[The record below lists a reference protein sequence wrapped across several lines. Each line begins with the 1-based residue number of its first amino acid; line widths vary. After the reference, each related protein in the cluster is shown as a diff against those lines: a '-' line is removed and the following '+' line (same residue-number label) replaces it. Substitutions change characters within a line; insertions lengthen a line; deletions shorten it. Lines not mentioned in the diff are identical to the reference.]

1 MTIFIHSLI
10 RIHNNAMANKSKQ
23 ELLNEFQ
30 RDYSR
35 AISFYKEN
43 DLIHFNRDIR
53 PAIENF
59 CRLLIYDIIGEC
71 GYHDIENNVKVIDET
86 GRLVPQSP
94 GRSVESS
101 TWIVNAK
108 NALGS
113 QFAGR
118 QNRPRNLKEKKIKSG
133 LDQLN
138 AQYSE
143 ASETSLH
150 SGSEVN
156 EERMRYQANLCV
168 ATFPALFLSLKDCIS
183 PDLWSFLSSL
193 PKVSSLT
200 EDGVEMSSV
209 ILEKENAL
217 SALDDYTQGFKRQ
230 GGIKFIAILPENASS
245 VLGKSLLRVFFKI
258 RWSLVIDFNPDD
270 TSADTLFA
278 SAPATT
284 TQIVTN
290 AIDVTDGSVLLNWMF
305 AKGRKSLSVLN
316 GTQLLRNFPSEFK
329 QCFSQM
335 VKAGSTDDYIIVSF
349 CDSLDATVLTRA
361 FDKLEEVFD
370 NWDSVEKRCRIV
382 CLSKDPE
389 FSEKIASWGE
399 AIAFKPYMAPV
410 DIKDFV
416 NHLDWKMAFPN
427 TDRADGHQLIRGKSF
442 DVTDAITRYKAAG
455 IEFFGP
461 HMAETTSSSYWDFY
475 SGAEINWQ
483 ELENN
488 NDANRDLYIKV
499 KSRIIDIVKNNKNN
513 VRVFTLKHRPG
524 SGGSTMARRL
534 AYDIYKEDEADIL
547 SCVPIQIKSSKNIR
561 ITSDYLSKLSEDI
574 GNACILAVVE
584 SKNVGRSDFDNLVQR
599 LASAKKRVVFFYL
612 EPLSAKFSESNQSDV
627 AFLDDV
633 LKGDESRFVAKYKAK
648 GLTDTAI
655 NNARGERRNHSLEVI
670 DFPLLLK
677 EDMSSESLSNYVTEW
692 VENLPENIK
701 TFVGY
706 VGFVAHYS
714 QMGLNQN
721 LVRATW
727 RDSSSDH
734 YTLKGYDDSVV
745 SAIYKLLIEEYS
757 GDEPLGIWRP
767 RYNKFADHLIKAAWG
782 ENWRIRL
789 PEIAK
794 RFILLCSQ
802 SGQLGNDDQD
812 MLHSLFIIRRD
823 VDFRAEDVGRKNK
836 FSSLINDLEDPE
848 RAASIFKCLV
858 EAYPDDAVFH
868 GHYARFLYER
878 ASSPSNNALTDDKLF
893 QDAQE
898 QLNIAFEI
906 NPYDADLYHMQGM
919 LIRRQISALK
929 KEFSR
934 KDDKSID
941 YVEDIHSLMTDW
953 VKEALEAFDK
963 SIEFDPS
970 SPYGYAAS
978 CQLLREAIEFGK
990 ILLEKDDF
998 SFCEKETQYSE
1009 YVDELGY
1016 RLDQFEQVCYSFKEN
1031 ALALITPSLRI
1042 YNDVRVFH
1050 RDLIGCGG
1058 GSIIRYRD
1066 LYSKAT
1072 GEMKGIYGDF
1082 LVKSILY
1089 SKANAKDYKAA
1100 YQYLK
1105 DDERKEIESVLQ
1117 QKRSEGDLRCYDTL
1131 FKLYRYGKKEYP
1143 IDSAIDLLR
1152 DCESQYQASG
1162 QKGWGYLNACYY
1174 LAVCYSA
1181 LAIHGNELSFELVNN
1196 ARKYFDEATN
1206 LAHIFEQSTIN
1217 SFCYLGDKKDIHCIV
1232 DKESDGMLVSGII
1245 MSIENNKGIMRMKCG
1260 LEASFNAKGMDKFKY
1275 QGKPIQG
1282 IIGFKYSGIGLYQFG
1297 DVETEVNTEEEIEEI
1312 ISNSYVPDFTDTET
1326 IEGAT
1331 SPASTG
1337 LRVLGK
1343 MELPESRQYNA
1354 CNPDR
1359 TYSGVYDKASDSVK
1373 CQERRYPLKVRTTKD
1388 VDLYDGADVLFEIGS
1403 EPHKKDPSKIYKFA
1417 INVRIKA

>member
-1 MTIFIHSLI
+1 
-10 RIHNNAMANKSKQ
+10 MANKSFK
-23 ELLNEFQ
+23 ELKNDFM
-30 RDYSR
+30 RDYSS
-35 AISFYKEN
+35 AISLYKEN

-59 CRLLIYDIIGEC
+59 CRLLIFDVIGEQ
-71 GYHDIENNVKVIDET
+71 GYHDIENNVKFIDPS
-86 GRLVPQSP
+86 GRLVPQNP
-94 GRSVESS
+94 GYSVESS
-101 TWIVNAK
+101 GWIMNAK
-108 NALGS
+108 FALCS
-113 QFAGR
+113 LRSYCMLDNQHK
-118 QNRPRNLKEKKIKSG
+118 NLRKKIDSG
-133 LDQLN
+133 LDQLS

-143 ASETSLH
+143 TSETSLH

-156 EERMRYQANLCV
+156 AERMRYQANLCV
-168 ATFPALFLSLKDCIS
+168 ATFPALFLSLKEYIS
-183 PDLWSFLSSL
+183 PNLFSFLSSL
-193 PKVSSLT
+193 PRILEVT
-200 EDGVEMSSV
+200 ENGVDMSSV
-209 ILEKENAL
+209 ILEKETAL

-230 GGIKFIAILPENASS
+230 GGVKFIAILPENASA
-245 VLGKSLLRVFFKI
+245 VLGKSLLQVFFKI

-270 TSADTLFA
+270 ASADTLFA
-278 SAPATT
+278 SAPSTT
-284 TQIVTN
+284 THIVTN
-290 AIDVTDGSVLLNWMF
+290 TIDVTDGAELLNWMF
-305 AKGRKSLSVLN
+305 ARGRQSLSVVN
-316 GTQLLRNFPSEFK
+316 GTQLLRTFPSEFK
-329 QCFSQM
+329 QIFSQM
-335 VKAGSTDDYIIVSF
+335 VKAGSTDDYVIVSF
-349 CDSLDATVLTRA
+349 CDSREATVLTKA
-361 FDKLEEVFD
+361 FDKLEDVFD
-370 NWDSVEKRCRIV
+370 GWESAEKRCRIV
-382 CLSKDPE
+382 CLSKNPE
-389 FSEKIASWGE
+389 FSEKIKSWGE
-399 AIAFKPYMAPV
+399 GIDFKPYIVPV
-410 DIKDFV
+410 DIKDFA
-416 NHLDWKMAFPN
+416 NHLDWKIAPTN
-427 TDRADGHQLIRGKSF
+427 TERADGHQLIRGKSF
-442 DVTDAITRYKAAG
+442 DVTDDITWYKAAG

-461 HMAETTSSSYWDFY
+461 QMAETTSSSIWDFY

-488 NDANRDLYIKV
+488 CDANRDLYIKV
-499 KSRIIDIVKNNKNN
+499 KDRIIKIIKNNRNN

-547 SCVPIQIKSSKNIR
+547 SCVPIQIKSSKNIKN
-561 ITSDYLSKLSEDI
+561 TSDYLAKLSEDI
-574 GNACILAVVE
+574 GNACILAIVE

-599 LASAKKRVVFFYL
+599 LARAKKRVVFFYL
-612 EPLSAKFSESNQSDV
+612 EPLSARFSESKLSDV

-633 LKGDESRFVAKYKAK
+633 LNGDESRFVAKYKAK
-648 GLTDTAI
+648 GLTETAI
-655 NNARGERRNHSLEVI
+655 EDAREERRNHSLEVI

-677 EDMSSESLSNYVTEW
+677 EDMSSESLSNYVAEW

-701 TFVGY
+701 EFVGY

-721 LVRATW
+721 LVRTTW
-727 RDSSSDH
+727 YDSSSSH
-734 YTLKGYDDSVV
+734 YTLKGYDDSVM

-767 RYNKFADHLIKAAWG
+767 RYNKFAVHLVKAVWG

-794 RFILLCSQ
+794 NFILYCSQ

-836 FSSLINDLEDPE
+836 FSLLINDLEDPE

-858 EAYPDDAVFH
+858 EAYPGDAVFH
-868 GHYARFLYER
+868 GHYARFLYEK
-878 ASSPSNNALTDDKLF
+878 ASAPSNNVLANDKLF
-893 QDAQE
+893 LDAQE
-898 QLNIAFEI
+898 QLDIAFEI
-906 NPYDADLYHMQGM
+906 SPYDADLCHMQGM

-929 KEFSR
+929 KEFSG
-934 KDDKSID
+934 KEDKSID
-941 YVEDIHSLMTDW
+941 YIEDTHSAMTDW

-978 CQLLREAIEFGK
+978 CQLLKEAIEFGK
-990 ILLEKDDF
+990 ILLQKDDF
-998 SFCEKETQYSE
+998 SFCEKEPQYSE

-1016 RLDQFEQVCYSFKEN
+1016 RLDQFEQVCYTFKEN
-1031 ALALITPSLRI
+1031 ALAQITPSLKI

-1072 GEMKGIYGDF
+1072 GEMRGIYGDF

-1089 SKANAKDYKAA
+1089 SKTNTKDYKTA
-1100 YQYLK
+1100 YKFLK
-1105 DDERKEIESVLQ
+1105 DDERKEIEKVLQ
-1117 QKRSEGDLRCYDTL
+1117 QKRSEGDLRCYDSL

-1152 DCESQYQASG
+1152 DCESQYQASE

-1181 LAIHGNELSFELVNN
+1181 LAIHGNELSSELVNN

-1206 LAHIFEQSTIN
+1206 LAHIFEKSTIN

-1232 DKESDGMLVSGII
+1232 DKESEGMPVSGII
-1245 MSIENNKGIMRMKCG
+1245 MSIDNNKGIMRMKCG

-1282 IIGFKYSGIGLYQFG
+1282 IIGFKYSGLGLYQFG
-1297 DVETEVNTEEEIEEI
+1297 EVDYVDSSDEEIEDI
-1312 ISNSYVPDFTDTET
+1312 MSNSYVPDYSDDEDKQ
-1326 IEGAT
+1326 E
-1331 SPASTG
+1331 STPDVQDG
-1337 LRVLGK
+1337 IKVLGK
-1343 MELPESRQYNA
+1343 IDLSAFARKNTQKQQNKTFLGIYNA
-1354 CNPDR
+1354 STN
-1359 TYSGVYDKASDSVK
+1359 
-1373 CQERRYPLKVRTTKD
+1373 KVRCSEIPYSLEARVKKD
-1388 VDLYDGADVLFEIGS
+1388 NDLYDGADVLFEVDS
-1403 EPHKKDPSKIYKFA
+1403 EPNVNNPEKPYKFA
-1417 INVRIKA
+1417 INVRIKE

>member
-1 MTIFIHSLI
+1 MSL
-10 RIHNNAMANKSKQ
+10 
-23 ELLNEFQ
+23 
-30 RDYSR
+30 
-35 AISFYKEN
+35 YKEN

-59 CRLLIYDIIGEC
+59 CRLLIFDVIGEQ
-71 GYHDIENNVKVIDET
+71 GYHDIENNVKFIDPS
-86 GRLVPQSP
+86 GRLVPQNP
-94 GRSVESS
+94 GYSVESS
-101 TWIVNAK
+101 GWIMNAK
-108 NALGS
+108 FALCS
-113 QFAGR
+113 LRSYCMLDNQHK
-118 QNRPRNLKEKKIKSG
+118 NLRKKIDSG
-133 LDQLN
+133 LDQLS

-143 ASETSLH
+143 TSETSLH

-156 EERMRYQANLCV
+156 AERMRYQANLCV
-168 ATFPALFLSLKDCIS
+168 ATFPALFLSLKEYIS
-183 PDLWSFLSSL
+183 PNLFSFLSSL
-193 PKVSSLT
+193 PRIPEVT
-200 EDGVEMSSV
+200 ENGVDMSSV
-209 ILEKENAL
+209 ILEKETAL

-230 GGIKFIAILPENASS
+230 GGVKFIAILPENASA
-245 VLGKSLLRVFFKI
+245 VLGKSLLQVFFKI

-270 TSADTLFA
+270 ASADTLFA
-278 SAPATT
+278 SAPSTT
-284 TQIVTN
+284 THIVTN
-290 AIDVTDGSVLLNWMF
+290 TIDVTDGAELLNWMF
-305 AKGRKSLSVLN
+305 ARGRQSLSVVN
-316 GTQLLRNFPSEFK
+316 GTQLLRTFPSEFK
-329 QCFSQM
+329 QIFSQM
-335 VKAGSTDDYIIVSF
+335 VKAGSTDDYVIVSF
-349 CDSLDATVLTRA
+349 CDSREATVLTKA
-361 FDKLEEVFD
+361 FDKLEDVFD
-370 NWDSVEKRCRIV
+370 GWESAEKRCRIV
-382 CLSKDPE
+382 CLSKNPE
-389 FSEKIASWGE
+389 FSEKIKSWGE
-399 AIAFKPYMAPV
+399 GIDFKPYIVPV
-410 DIKDFV
+410 DIKDFA
-416 NHLDWKMAFPN
+416 NHLDWKIAPTN
-427 TDRADGHQLIRGKSF
+427 TERADGHQLIRGKSF
-442 DVTDAITRYKAAG
+442 DVTDDITRYKAAG

-461 HMAETTSSSYWDFY
+461 QMAETTSSSIWDFY

-488 NDANRDLYIKV
+488 CDANRDLYIKV
-499 KSRIIDIVKNNKNN
+499 KDRIIKIIKNNRNN

-547 SCVPIQIKSSKNIR
+547 SCVPIQIKSSKNIKN
-561 ITSDYLSKLSEDI
+561 TSDYLAKLSEDI
-574 GNACILAVVE
+574 GNACILAIVE

-599 LASAKKRVVFFYL
+599 LARAKKRVVFFYL
-612 EPLSAKFSESNQSDV
+612 EPLSARFSESKLSDV

-633 LKGDESRFVAKYKAK
+633 LNGDESRFVAKYKAK
-648 GLTDTAI
+648 GLTETAI
-655 NNARGERRNHSLEVI
+655 EDAREERRNHSLEVI

-677 EDMSSESLSNYVTEW
+677 EDMSSESLSNYVAEW

-701 TFVGY
+701 EFVGY

-721 LVRATW
+721 LVRTTW
-727 RDSSSDH
+727 YDSSSSH
-734 YTLKGYDDSVV
+734 YTLKGYDDSVM

-767 RYNKFADHLIKAAWG
+767 RYNKFALHLVKAAWG
-782 ENWRIRL
+782 ENWQIRL

-794 RFILLCSQ
+794 NFILYCSQ

-836 FSSLINDLEDPE
+836 FSLLINDLEDPE

-858 EAYPDDAVFH
+858 EAYPGDAVFH
-868 GHYARFLYER
+868 GHYARFLYEK
-878 ASSPSNNALTDDKLF
+878 ASAPSNNVLANDKLF
-893 QDAQE
+893 LDAQE
-898 QLNIAFEI
+898 QLDIAFEI
-906 NPYDADLYHMQGM
+906 SPYDADLCHMQGM

-929 KEFSR
+929 KEFSG
-934 KDDKSID
+934 KEYKSID
-941 YVEDIHSLMTDW
+941 YIEDTHSAMTDW

-990 ILLEKDDF
+990 ILLQKDDF
-998 SFCEKETQYSE
+998 SFCEKEPQYSE

-1016 RLDQFEQVCYSFKEN
+1016 RLDQFEQVCYTFKEN
-1031 ALALITPSLRI
+1031 ALAQITPSLKI

-1072 GEMKGIYGDF
+1072 GEMRGIYGDF

-1089 SKANAKDYKAA
+1089 SKTNTKDYKTA
-1100 YQYLK
+1100 YKFLK
-1105 DDERKEIESVLQ
+1105 DDERKEIEKVLQ
-1117 QKRSEGDLRCYDTL
+1117 QKRSEGDLRCYDSL

-1152 DCESQYQASG
+1152 DCESQYQASE

-1181 LAIHGNELSFELVNN
+1181 LAIHGNELSSELVNN

-1206 LAHIFEQSTIN
+1206 LAHIFEKSTIN

-1232 DKESDGMLVSGII
+1232 DKESEGMLVSGII
-1245 MSIENNKGIMRMKCG
+1245 MSIDNNKGIMRMKCG

-1282 IIGFKYSGIGLYQFG
+1282 IIGFKYSGLGLYQFG
-1297 DVETEVNTEEEIEEI
+1297 EVDYVDSSDEEIEDI
-1312 ISNSYVPDFTDTET
+1312 MSNSYVPDYSDDEDKQ
-1326 IEGAT
+1326 E
-1331 SPASTG
+1331 STPDVQDG
-1337 LRVLGK
+1337 IKVLGK
-1343 MELPESRQYNA
+1343 IDLSAFARKNTQKQQNKTFLGIYNA
-1354 CNPDR
+1354 STN
-1359 TYSGVYDKASDSVK
+1359 
-1373 CQERRYPLKVRTTKD
+1373 KVRCSEIPYSLEARVKKD
-1388 VDLYDGADVLFEIGS
+1388 NDLYDGADVLFEVDS
-1403 EPHKKDPSKIYKFA
+1403 EPNVNNPEKPYKFA
-1417 INVRIKA
+1417 INVRIKE

>member
-1 MTIFIHSLI
+1 
-10 RIHNNAMANKSKQ
+10 MANKSFK
-23 ELLNEFQ
+23 ELKNDFM
-30 RDYSR
+30 RDYSS
-35 AISFYKEN
+35 AISLYKEN

-59 CRLLIYDIIGEC
+59 CRLLIFDVIGEQ
-71 GYHDIENNVKVIDET
+71 GYHDIENNVKFIDPS
-86 GRLVPQSP
+86 GRLVPQNP
-94 GRSVESS
+94 GYSVESS
-101 TWIVNAK
+101 GWIMNAK
-108 NALGS
+108 FALCS
-113 QFAGR
+113 LRSYCMLDNQHK
-118 QNRPRNLKEKKIKSG
+118 NLRKKIDSG
-133 LDQLN
+133 LDQLS

-143 ASETSLH
+143 TSETSLH

-156 EERMRYQANLCV
+156 AERMRYQANLCV
-168 ATFPALFLSLKDCIS
+168 ATFPALFLSLKEYIS
-183 PDLWSFLSSL
+183 PNLFSFLSSL
-193 PKVSSLT
+193 PRIPEVT
-200 EDGVEMSSV
+200 ENGVDMSSV
-209 ILEKENAL
+209 ILEKETAL

-230 GGIKFIAILPENASS
+230 GGVKFIAILPENASA
-245 VLGKSLLRVFFKI
+245 VLGKSLLQVFFKI

-270 TSADTLFA
+270 ASADTLFA
-278 SAPATT
+278 SAPSTT
-284 TQIVTN
+284 THIVTN
-290 AIDVTDGSVLLNWMF
+290 TIDVTDGAELLNWMF
-305 AKGRKSLSVLN
+305 ARGRQSLSVVN
-316 GTQLLRNFPSEFK
+316 GTQLLRTFPSEFK
-329 QCFSQM
+329 QIFSQM
-335 VKAGSTDDYIIVSF
+335 VKAGSTDDYVIVSF
-349 CDSLDATVLTRA
+349 CDSREATVLTKA
-361 FDKLEEVFD
+361 FDKLEDVFD
-370 NWDSVEKRCRIV
+370 GWESAEKRCRIV
-382 CLSKDPE
+382 CLSKNPE
-389 FSEKIASWGE
+389 FSEKIKSWGE
-399 AIAFKPYMAPV
+399 GIDFKPYIVPV
-410 DIKDFV
+410 DIKDFA
-416 NHLDWKMAFPN
+416 NHLDWKIAPTN
-427 TDRADGHQLIRGKSF
+427 TERADGHQLIRGKSF
-442 DVTDAITRYKAAG
+442 DVTDDITRYKAAG

-461 HMAETTSSSYWDFY
+461 QMAETTSSSIWDFY

-488 NDANRDLYIKV
+488 CDANRDLYIKV
-499 KSRIIDIVKNNKNN
+499 KDRIIKIIKNNRNN

-547 SCVPIQIKSSKNIR
+547 SCVPIQIKSSKNIKN
-561 ITSDYLSKLSEDI
+561 TSDYLAKLSEDI
-574 GNACILAVVE
+574 GNACILAIVE

-599 LASAKKRVVFFYL
+599 LARAKKRVVFFYL
-612 EPLSAKFSESNQSDV
+612 EPLSARFSESKLSDV

-633 LKGDESRFVAKYKAK
+633 LNGDESRFVAKYKAK
-648 GLTDTAI
+648 GLTETAI
-655 NNARGERRNHSLEVI
+655 EDAREERRNHSLEVI

-677 EDMSSESLSNYVTEW
+677 EDMSSESLSNYVAEW

-701 TFVGY
+701 EFVGY

-721 LVRATW
+721 LVRTTW
-727 RDSSSDH
+727 YDSSSSH
-734 YTLKGYDDSVV
+734 YTLKGYDDSVM

-767 RYNKFADHLIKAAWG
+767 RYNKFALHLVKAAWG
-782 ENWRIRL
+782 ENWQIRL

-794 RFILLCSQ
+794 NFILYCSQ

-836 FSSLINDLEDPE
+836 FSLLINDLEDPE

-858 EAYPDDAVFH
+858 EAYPGDAVFH
-868 GHYARFLYER
+868 GHYARFLYEK
-878 ASSPSNNALTDDKLF
+878 ASAPSNNVLANDKLF
-893 QDAQE
+893 LDAQE
-898 QLNIAFEI
+898 QLDIAFEI
-906 NPYDADLYHMQGM
+906 SPYDADLCHMQGM

-929 KEFSR
+929 KEFSG
-934 KDDKSID
+934 KEYKSID
-941 YVEDIHSLMTDW
+941 YIEDTHSAMTDW

-990 ILLEKDDF
+990 ILLQKDDF
-998 SFCEKETQYSE
+998 SFCEKEPQYSE

-1016 RLDQFEQVCYSFKEN
+1016 RLDQFEQVCYTFKEN
-1031 ALALITPSLRI
+1031 ALAQITPSLKI

-1072 GEMKGIYGDF
+1072 GEMRGIYGDF

-1089 SKANAKDYKAA
+1089 SKTNTKDYKTA
-1100 YQYLK
+1100 YKFLK
-1105 DDERKEIESVLQ
+1105 DDERKEIEKVLQ
-1117 QKRSEGDLRCYDTL
+1117 QKRSEGDLRCYDSL

-1152 DCESQYQASG
+1152 DCESQYQASE

-1181 LAIHGNELSFELVNN
+1181 LAIHGNELSSELVNN

-1206 LAHIFEQSTIN
+1206 LAHIFEKSTIN

-1232 DKESDGMLVSGII
+1232 DKESEGMLVSGII
-1245 MSIENNKGIMRMKCG
+1245 MSIDNNKGIMRMKCG

-1282 IIGFKYSGIGLYQFG
+1282 IIGFKYSGLGLYQFG
-1297 DVETEVNTEEEIEEI
+1297 EVDYVDSSDEEIEDI
-1312 ISNSYVPDFTDTET
+1312 MSNSYVPDYSDDEDKQ
-1326 IEGAT
+1326 E
-1331 SPASTG
+1331 STPDVQDG
-1337 LRVLGK
+1337 IKVLGK
-1343 MELPESRQYNA
+1343 IDLSAFARKNTQKQQNKTFLGIYNA
-1354 CNPDR
+1354 STN
-1359 TYSGVYDKASDSVK
+1359 
-1373 CQERRYPLKVRTTKD
+1373 KVRCSEIPYSLEARVKKD
-1388 VDLYDGADVLFEIGS
+1388 NDLYDGADVLFEVDS
-1403 EPHKKDPSKIYKFA
+1403 EPNVNNPEKPYKFA
-1417 INVRIKA
+1417 INVRIKE

>member
-1 MTIFIHSLI
+1 
-10 RIHNNAMANKSKQ
+10 MANKSFK
-23 ELLNEFQ
+23 ELKNDFM
-30 RDYSR
+30 RDYSS
-35 AISFYKEN
+35 AISLYKEN

-59 CRLLIYDIIGEC
+59 CRLLIFDVIGEQ
-71 GYHDIENNVKVIDET
+71 GYHDIENNVKFIDPS
-86 GRLVPQSP
+86 GRLVPQNP
-94 GRSVESS
+94 GYSVESS
-101 TWIVNAK
+101 GWIMNAK
-108 NALGS
+108 FALCS
-113 QFAGR
+113 LRSYCMLDNQHK
-118 QNRPRNLKEKKIKSG
+118 NLRKKIDSG
-133 LDQLN
+133 LDQLS

-143 ASETSLH
+143 TSETSLH

-156 EERMRYQANLCV
+156 AERMRYQANLCV
-168 ATFPALFLSLKDCIS
+168 ATFPALFLSLKEYIS
-183 PDLWSFLSSL
+183 PNLFSFLSSL
-193 PKVSSLT
+193 PRILEVT
-200 EDGVEMSSV
+200 ENGVDMSSV
-209 ILEKENAL
+209 ILEKETAL

-230 GGIKFIAILPENASS
+230 GGVKFIAILPENASA
-245 VLGKSLLRVFFKI
+245 VLGKSLLQVFFKI

-270 TSADTLFA
+270 ASADTLFA
-278 SAPATT
+278 SAPSTT
-284 TQIVTN
+284 THIVTN
-290 AIDVTDGSVLLNWMF
+290 TIDVTDGAELLNWMF
-305 AKGRKSLSVLN
+305 ARGRQSLSVVN
-316 GTQLLRNFPSEFK
+316 GTQLLRTFPSEFK
-329 QCFSQM
+329 QIFSQM
-335 VKAGSTDDYIIVSF
+335 VKAGSTDDYVIVSF
-349 CDSLDATVLTRA
+349 CDSREATVLTKA
-361 FDKLEEVFD
+361 FDKLEDVFD
-370 NWDSVEKRCRIV
+370 GWESAEKRCRIV
-382 CLSKDPE
+382 CLSKNPE
-389 FSEKIASWGE
+389 FSEKIKSWGE
-399 AIAFKPYMAPV
+399 GIDFKPYIVPV
-410 DIKDFV
+410 DIKDFA
-416 NHLDWKMAFPN
+416 NHLDWKIAPTN
-427 TDRADGHQLIRGKSF
+427 TERADGHQLIRGKSF
-442 DVTDAITRYKAAG
+442 DVTDDITWYKAAG

-461 HMAETTSSSYWDFY
+461 QMAETTSSSIWDFY

-488 NDANRDLYIKV
+488 CDANRDLYIKV
-499 KSRIIDIVKNNKNN
+499 KDRIIKIIKNNRNN

-547 SCVPIQIKSSKNIR
+547 SCVPIQIKSSKNIKN
-561 ITSDYLSKLSEDI
+561 TSDYLAKLSEDI
-574 GNACILAVVE
+574 GNACILAIVE

-599 LASAKKRVVFFYL
+599 LARAKKRVVFFYL
-612 EPLSAKFSESNQSDV
+612 EPLSARFSESKLSDV

-633 LKGDESRFVAKYKAK
+633 LNGDESRFVAKYKAK
-648 GLTDTAI
+648 GLTETAI
-655 NNARGERRNHSLEVI
+655 EDAREERRNHSLEVI

-677 EDMSSESLSNYVTEW
+677 EDMSSESLSNYVAEW

-701 TFVGY
+701 EFVGY

-721 LVRATW
+721 LVRTTW
-727 RDSSSDH
+727 YDSSSSH
-734 YTLKGYDDSVV
+734 YTLKGYDDSVM

-767 RYNKFADHLIKAAWG
+767 RYNKFAVHLVKAAWG

-794 RFILLCSQ
+794 NFILYCSQ

-836 FSSLINDLEDPE
+836 FSLLINDLEDPE

-858 EAYPDDAVFH
+858 EAYPGDAVFH
-868 GHYARFLYER
+868 GHYARFLYEK
-878 ASSPSNNALTDDKLF
+878 ASAPSNNVLANDKLF
-893 QDAQE
+893 LDAQE
-898 QLNIAFEI
+898 QLDIAFEI
-906 NPYDADLYHMQGM
+906 SPYDADLCHMQGM

-929 KEFSR
+929 KEFSG
-934 KDDKSID
+934 KEDKSID
-941 YVEDIHSLMTDW
+941 YIEDTHSAMTDW

-978 CQLLREAIEFGK
+978 CQLLKEAIEFGK
-990 ILLEKDDF
+990 ILLQKDDF
-998 SFCEKETQYSE
+998 SFCEKEPQYSE

-1016 RLDQFEQVCYSFKEN
+1016 RLDQFEQVCYTFKEN
-1031 ALALITPSLRI
+1031 ALAQITPSLKI

-1072 GEMKGIYGDF
+1072 GEMRGIYGDF

-1089 SKANAKDYKAA
+1089 SKTSTKDYKTA
-1100 YQYLK
+1100 YKFLK
-1105 DDERKEIESVLQ
+1105 DDERKEIEKVLQ
-1117 QKRSEGDLRCYDTL
+1117 QKRSEGDLRCYDSL

-1152 DCESQYQASG
+1152 DCESQYQASE

-1181 LAIHGNELSFELVNN
+1181 LAIHGNELSSELVNN

-1206 LAHIFEQSTIN
+1206 LAHIFEKSTIN

-1232 DKESDGMLVSGII
+1232 DKESEGMLVSGII
-1245 MSIENNKGIMRMKCG
+1245 MSIDNNKGIMRMKCG

-1282 IIGFKYSGIGLYQFG
+1282 IIGFKYSGLGLYQFG
-1297 DVETEVNTEEEIEEI
+1297 EVDYVDSSDEEIEDI
-1312 ISNSYVPDFTDTET
+1312 MSNSYVPDYSDDEDKQ
-1326 IEGAT
+1326 E
-1331 SPASTG
+1331 STPDVQDG
-1337 LRVLGK
+1337 IKVLGK
-1343 MELPESRQYNA
+1343 IDLSAFARKNTQKQQNKTFLGIYNA
-1354 CNPDR
+1354 STN
-1359 TYSGVYDKASDSVK
+1359 
-1373 CQERRYPLKVRTTKD
+1373 KVRCSEIPYSLEARVKKD
-1388 VDLYDGADVLFEIGS
+1388 NDLYDGADVLFEVDS
-1403 EPHKKDPSKIYKFA
+1403 EPNVNNPEKPYKFA
-1417 INVRIKA
+1417 INVRIKE

>member
-1 MTIFIHSLI
+1 
-10 RIHNNAMANKSKQ
+10 MANKSKQ

-59 CRLLIYDIIGEC
+59 CRLLIFDVIGEQ
-71 GYHDIENNVKVIDET
+71 GYHDIENNVKHIDPS
-86 GRLVPQSP
+86 GRLVPQKP
-94 GRSVESS
+94 GYSVESS
-101 TWIVNAK
+101 GWIKNAK
-108 NALGS
+108 FALCS
-113 QFAGR
+113 LRSYCLLDNQHK
-118 QNRPRNLKEKKIKSG
+118 NLRKKIDSG
-133 LDQLN
+133 LDQLS

-143 ASETSLH
+143 TSETSQH

-156 EERMRYQANLCV
+156 AERLRYQANLCI
-168 ATFPALFLSLKDCIS
+168 ATFPALFLSLKEYIS
-183 PDLWSFLSSL
+183 PDLFSFLSSL
-193 PKVSSLT
+193 PRIPEVA
-200 EDGVEMSSV
+200 ENGVDMSSV
-209 ILEKENAL
+209 ILEKETAL

-230 GGIKFIAILPENASS
+230 GGVRFIAILPENASA
-245 VLGKSLLRVFFKI
+245 VLGKSILQVFFKI
-258 RWSLVIDFNPDD
+258 KWSLVIDFNPDD
-270 TSADTLFA
+270 ASADTLFA
-278 SAPATT
+278 SAPSTT
-284 TQIVTN
+284 THIVTN
-290 AIDVTDGSVLLNWMF
+290 TIDVTDGAELLNWMF
-305 AKGRKSLSVLN
+305 ARGRQSLSVVS
-316 GTQLLRNFPSEFK
+316 GTQLLRSFPSEFK
-329 QCFSQM
+329 QVFSQM
-335 VKAGSTDDYIIVSF
+335 VKAGSTDDYVIVSF
-349 CDSLDATVLTRA
+349 CDSSEATVLTKA
-361 FDKLEEVFD
+361 FDKLEDVFEG
-370 NWDSVEKRCRIV
+370 WESVEKRCRIV
-382 CLSKDPE
+382 CLSKNPE
-389 FSEKIASWGE
+389 FSEKIKTWGE
-399 AIAFKPYMAPV
+399 GIDFKPYIVPV
-410 DIKDFV
+410 DIKDFA
-416 NHLDWKMAFPN
+416 NHMDWKIAPTN
-427 TDRADGHQLIRGKSF
+427 TERADGHQLIRGKSF
-442 DVTDAITRYKAAG
+442 DVTDDITRYKAAG

-461 HMAETTSSSYWDFY
+461 QMAETTSSSIWDFY

-488 NDANRDLYIKV
+488 CDANRDLYIKV
-499 KSRIIDIVKNNKNN
+499 KSRIIEIIKNNRNN

-547 SCVPIQIKSSKNIR
+547 SCVPIQIKSSKNIKN
-561 ITSDYLSKLSEDI
+561 TSDYLSKLSEDI
-574 GNACILAVVE
+574 GNACILAIVE

-599 LASAKKRVVFFYL
+599 LARAKKRGVFFYL
-612 EPLSAKFSESNQSDV
+612 EPLSARFSESKLSDV

-633 LKGDESRFVAKYKAK
+633 LKGDESRFVAKYKSK
-648 GLTDTAI
+648 GLTETAI
-655 NNARGERRNHSLEVI
+655 EDAREERRNHSLEVI

-677 EDMSSESLSNYVTEW
+677 EDMSSESLSNYVAEW

-701 TFVGY
+701 EFVGY

-727 RDSSSDH
+727 YDSSYSH
-734 YTLKGYDDSVV
+734 YTLKGYDDSVM

-767 RYNKFADHLIKAAWG
+767 RYNKFAVHLIKAAWG

-789 PEIAK
+789 PEISK
-794 RFILLCSQ
+794 NFILYCSQ

-836 FSSLINDLEDPE
+836 FSLLINDLEDPE

-858 EAYPDDAVFH
+858 EAYPGDAVFH
-868 GHYARFLYER
+868 GHYARFLYEK
-878 ASSPSNNALTDDKLF
+878 ASSPSNNVLADDKLF
-893 QDAQE
+893 LDAQE
-898 QLNIAFEI
+898 QLDIAFEI
-906 NPYDADLYHMQGM
+906 SPYDADLCHMQGM

-929 KEFSR
+929 KEFSG
-934 KDDKSID
+934 KEDKSID
-941 YVEDIHSLMTDW
+941 YIEDTHSAMTDW

-990 ILLEKDDF
+990 ILLQKDDF
-998 SFCEKETQYSE
+998 SFCEKEPQYSE

-1031 ALALITPSLRI
+1031 ALAQITPSLKI

-1072 GEMKGIYGDF
+1072 GEMRGIYGDF

-1089 SKANAKDYKAA
+1089 SKTNTKDYKTA
-1100 YQYLK
+1100 YKYLK
-1105 DDERKEIESVLQ
+1105 DDERKEIEKVLQ
-1117 QKRSEGDLRCYDTL
+1117 QKRSEGDLRCYDSL
-1131 FKLYRYGKKEYP
+1131 LKLYRYGKKEYP

-1152 DCESQYQASG
+1152 DCESQYQASE

-1181 LAIHGNELSFELVNN
+1181 LAIHGNELSSELVNN

-1206 LAHIFEQSTIN
+1206 LAHIFEKSTIN

-1232 DKESDGMLVSGII
+1232 DKESEGMLVSGII
-1245 MSIENNKGIMRMKCG
+1245 MSIDNNKGIMRMKCG

-1282 IIGFKYSGIGLYQFG
+1282 IIGFKYSGLGLYQFG
-1297 DVETEVNTEEEIEEI
+1297 DVETEENTEEEIEEI
-1312 ISNSYVPDFTDTET
+1312 ISNSYVPDFTDEES
-1326 IEGAT
+1326 IEEVTA
-1331 SPASTG
+1331 PAPSG
-1337 LRVLGK
+1337 LKVLGTI
-1343 MELPESRQYNA
+1343 ELPETRQRND
-1354 CNPDR
+1354 NSNTDR
-1359 TYSGVYDKASDSVK
+1359 TYSGVYDKASDSVRCPEK
-1373 CQERRYPLKVRTTKD
+1373 RYPLKVRTKKD
-1388 VDLYDGADVLFEIGS
+1388 IDLYDGADVLFEIGT
-1403 EPHKKDPSKIYKFA
+1403 EPQKKDPSKIYNFA